1 MRLTIIF
8 CLAAGC
14 LFCSCVPSA
23 RFRSEKSQAAAGRQA
38 ERGIDKPANDLEKFV
53 QRWLHVPYQYGGLSR
68 NGVDCSGFSHL
79 VMRDVYGLQIPRTA
93 ADQYAGGFTIRQQML
108 LAGDLVFFKNIRGR
122 GIDHVGIYLGDGR
135 FAHAT
140 ESAGVIVSEMNEEY
154 YQERFAGACRY
165 R

>member
-1 MRLTIIF
+1 MF

-14 LFCSCVPSA
+14 LFYSCMPSA
-23 RFRSEKSQAAAGRQA
+23 RFRSEKSPAAIGRDAG
-38 ERGIDKPANDLEKFV
+38 RGIDKPANDLEKFV
-53 QRWLHVPYQYGGLSR
+53 QSWMHVPYRYGGLSR
-68 NGVDCSGFSHL
+68 NGVDCSGFSQL
-79 VMRDVYGLQIPRTA
+79 VMHEVYGLQIPRTA
-93 ADQYAGGFTIRQQML
+93 ADQYTGGITIRQQML
-108 LAGDLVFFKNIRGR
+108 ITGDLVFFKNIRGR